1 MKMNCFVFCH
11 HPATRPPFIRH
22 YILWHNFQT
31 FFSPWTFSS
40 IFDNF
45 IWCQNVQTFLSFNFQ
60 YKDFWVKLNPA
71 AQLFKAPEEIANSL
85 KSNQRKSLH
94 PSTDIFILS
103 FWKKIKANQNGLQ
116 FDHHVGMHPTSYC
129 WFVNAKPIWRVR
141 ISLVPG
147 ICDSLGKLTKLSFS
161 WRCSEA
167 DICIGLPIPIKALSM
182 ITRTDSSNMSSRE
195 KYWSRLTSS
204 HGFELN

>member
-31 FFSPWTFSS
+31 IFPPPLEFFFYFRQFHSVSKRS
-40 IFDNF
+40 NI
-45 IWCQNVQTFLSFNFQ
+45 LSFNFQ
-60 YKDFWVKLNPA
+60 HKDFWVKLNPA

-94 PSTDIFILS
+94 PSTDTYFHSIIFEKDQGQPK
-103 FWKKIKANQNGLQ
+103 FWDCLQ

-129 WFVNAKPIWRVR
+129 
-141 ISLVPG
+141 
-147 ICDSLGKLTKLSFS
+147 
-161 WRCSEA
+161 
-167 DICIGLPIPIKALSM
+167 
-182 ITRTDSSNMSSRE
+182 
-195 KYWSRLTSS
+195 
-204 HGFELN
+204 